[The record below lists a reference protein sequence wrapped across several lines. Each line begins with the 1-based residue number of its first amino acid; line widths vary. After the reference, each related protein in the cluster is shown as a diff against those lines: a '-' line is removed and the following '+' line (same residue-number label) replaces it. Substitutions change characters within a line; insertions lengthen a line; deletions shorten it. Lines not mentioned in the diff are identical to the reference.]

1 MLIANSTPLL
11 IILLEH
17 MHLNAARKLAVRVPA
32 ATICHI
38 KTRSILGN
46 SYEFEA
52 LESGEDEDLTEV
64 LDGSADQK
72 RLLRKH
78 LLDEAKNYRELENLI
93 ECLDNIET
101 VASMECLIKE

>member
-1 MLIANSTPLL
+1 
-11 IILLEH
+11 

-32 ATICHI
+32 GMIAQV
-38 KTRSILGN
+38 KTRAILGD
-46 SYEFEA
+46 SFDFDA

-72 RLLRKH
+72 KLLRKH
-78 LLDEAKNYRELENLI
+78 LLDEARNYRELEWLI

-101 VASMECLIKE
+101 VASMESLVKE